1 MERARTKRGRG
12 LQGRCRSAL
21 PVAPAPCGL
30 HSGYSEKDMKS
41 DSSNAATASLRKP
54 VLGTLTVGIIGT
66 VIGTAVAGTPGLI
79 AGVMATVVVLGFF
92 GLGQLAIQKVLAN
105 NPALGLNAALGVY
118 LGQVIVLFLML
129 ALLKDATFF
138 DPKVFAGVVAVCAIV
153 WTGLIVVA
161 LSSRPTAYVE
171 PESTLSLSDDPDVIE
186 RLKKPGS

>member
-1 MERARTKRGRG
+1 
-12 LQGRCRSAL
+12 
-21 PVAPAPCGL
+21 
-30 HSGYSEKDMKS
+30 MKS
-41 DSSNAATASLRKP
+41 DSSNPGVAALKRP
-54 VLGTLTVGIIGT
+54 VLGTLAVGIVGTIIGT
-66 VIGTAVAGTPGLI
+66 VVAGTPGLI
-79 AGVMATVVVLGFF
+79 AGIMATVVVLGFF

-118 LGQVIVLFLML
+118 LGQVIVLFLIL

-138 DPKVFAGVVAVCAIV
+138 DPKVFAAVVAVCAIV